1 VYTKGFSVKITPSYI
16 VDEEN
21 RRVAVQLDI
30 ETFDRIEETLENYG
44 LYQLMELEEADDNAM
59 DLSDARSYYNSLNK
73 AS

>member
-1 VYTKGFSVKITPSYI
+1 MKITPSYI
-16 VDEEN
+16 VDEDN

-59 DLSDARSYYNSLNK
+59 DLSDARRYYNSLNK

>member
-1 VYTKGFSVKITPSYI
+1 MKITPSYI

-44 LYQLMELEEADDNAM
+44 LYQLMELEEAEDNTM
-59 DLSDARSYYNSLNK
+59 DLSDARRYYNSLNK
-73 AS
+73 AL